1 MNTNTNT
8 NTALTDIANEIVE
21 MIRNDLFDHIDSARL
36 NSDEGLIFDYTDQGF
51 PAIVAWVRNSKT
63 VVWAG
68 NDFDFDMTRI
78 VALPL

>member
-1 MNTNTNT
+1 
-8 NTALTDIANEIVE
+8 
-21 MIRNDLFDHIDSARL
+21 LFDHIDSARL

-51 PAIVAWVRNSKT
+51 PAIVAWVRDSKT